1 MTIATFDTLAVP
13 ATPARTGVPLWRL
26 YLLRASYL
34 LLVVGMG
41 GQVWPALFHHHPWT
55 LMQGVANCMLA
66 AMTALAAL
74 GLRYP
79 LKMLPILFFE
89 VAWKTIWLIA
99 IATPAWTAHAINP
112 DMADTIFACAIG
124 AIFPIVIPWRHVFAT
139 YLMAPGDRWR

>member
-1 MTIATFDTLAVP
+1 MTIATFD
-13 ATPARTGVPLWRL
+13 ARILSAAPDKTDVPLWRL
-26 YLLRASYL
+26 YILRATYL
-34 LLVVGMG
+34 LLVVAMG

-89 VAWKTIWLIA
+89 LIWKTTWLIA
-99 IATPAWTAHAINP
+99 IATPAWAANAIDP
-112 DMADTIFACAIG
+112 AMADTIFACALG
-124 AIFPIVIPWRHVFAT
+124 AIFPIAIPWRHVFDT
-139 YLMAPGDRWR
+139 YLAAPGDRWR